1 MPRFI
6 LTASIILAISATSLH
21 ADWPQWRGP
30 DANGINTD
38 AKNLPV
44 EWNDS
49 QNIAWK
55 VALPAWSG
63 ATPIIFGDRVFV
75 MSPSP
80 QPEGEATETAPQQPR
95 RQRPAGQVGQRPGGQ
110 GQRPAGQ
117 VGQRPNR
124 GGGGRPRGGGGYQG
138 AVSGPGGQE
147 LLLICLSRKDGSELW
162 RNEVDS
168 GNELKR
174 KQNNSSPSPISDGK
188 HVWATTG
195 NGIVRAYTVDG
206 EALWQFDLQKEYG
219 DFGLNWGFASTPL
232 LYEGKLIIGAVRG
245 QNTDAPGYVV
255 ALDGKTGK
263 VIWYVDRPSDAPWES
278 KDAYTTPIP
287 VEVDGKTQ
295 IVVSGGAYVTSHDP
309 DTGKEIWRS
318 GGLNPENARNYRII
332 ASPVAANGLVYAPS
346 RKTPLLAI
354 KADGKGDVTDS
365 HLAWKLEDRAG
376 PDVPTPISD
385 GKYFYVLNDFGQI
398 SCYDAK
404 SGDTIW
410 GPEETGIGRV
420 SSSPV
425 LADGK
430 LFLVSETAEVAVVKA
445 GGTFELLGKSALD
458 NSYTLSSPAVAGT
471 QVFIRTGNH
480 LYCLS
485 KG

>member
-1 MPRFI
+1 MSRLIPAALFA
-6 LTASIILAISATSLH
+6 LVALAAPLN

-30 DANGINTD
+30 NGDGISRD
-38 AKNLPV
+38 AKNLPTQ
-44 EWNDS
+44 WDGS
-49 QNIAWK
+49 QNVAWK

-63 ATPIIFGDRVFV
+63 STPIIVGNRVFV

-80 QPEGEATETAPQQPR
+80 QPVGEAPAEVERPARQ
-95 RQRPAGQVGQRPGGQ
+95 QRPAGQVG
-110 GQRPAGQ
+110 GQRPDGAQ
-117 VGQRPNR
+117 RPAGQRPNR
-124 GGGGRPRGGGGYQG
+124 GGGGGAGRRGGVGSQG

-147 LLLICLSRKDGSELW
+147 LLLMCLSREDGAELW
-162 RNEVDS
+162 RAQVDQ

-174 KQNNSSPSPISDGK
+174 KQNNSSPSPISDGT

-195 NGIVRAYTVDG
+195 NGVVRAYTVDG
-206 EALWQFDLQKEYG
+206 EALWQFDLQREYG
-219 DFGLNWGFASTPL
+219 DFGLNWGYASTPL
-232 LYEGKLIIGAVRG
+232 LYEGKLIIEAVRG
-245 QNTDAPGYVV
+245 QNTEAPGYVV

-263 VIWYVDRPSDAPWES
+263 VVWQVDRPTDAPWES

-287 VEVDGKTQ
+287 VKVGNKTQ

-309 DTGKEIWRS
+309 HTGMEIWRS
-318 GGLNPENARNYRII
+318 GGLNPENSRNYRII

-346 RKTPLLAI
+346 RKTPLLVI

-385 GKYFYVLNDFGQI
+385 GTYFYVLNDFGQV
-398 SCYDAK
+398 SCYDAQ
-404 SGDTIW
+404 SGAPLW

-420 SSSPV
+420 SSSPI

-430 LFLVSETAEVAVVKA
+430 LYLVSETAEVAVVKA
-445 GGTFELLGKSALD
+445 GSQYELLGKSSLD
-458 NSYTLSSPAVAGT
+458 NSYTLSSPAVAGS